1 MTRPARTRP
10 VRTRRPRVTA
20 LAQLLATAVE
30 TNPDGLAVVLADATQ
45 TLGALTYAEL
55 DERSNRIARLLIGRG
70 IGAGDLVAIGIPRSI
85 ESVLAVWAVT
95 KTGAGFVPVD
105 PNYPP
110 DRVAHMVTDSGAVF
124 GLTVAAV
131 ADGLPAQVEWLALD
145 AGPTGEAVATA
156 RTLTG
161 GGVSGQENLS
171 AARLDA
177 AADAGSHLAG
187 AWHSSDDQARGL
199 PADDRGA
206 WRDGSDEARGLPDDR
221 GAWRDGSDEARG
233 LPADDRG
240 AWRDGSDQARGL
252 PAAAALPDCGD
263 RAGAVFDDLSGE
275 AITSADRVR
284 PVRAEDLAYL
294 IYTSGSTGLPKGVA
308 VTQAGLAGF
317 SEEQRRHYGVESASR
332 TLHFASPS
340 FDASLLE
347 LLLAIGAGA
356 TMVIVD
362 PSVYGGDDLAA
373 LLRRERVSHAF
384 ITPAALASIDPDG
397 LDDFRTVAVGGE
409 AVPPN
414 LLRRWAIS
422 LADGTLRQFHN
433 AYGPTETTIVTNIS
447 VPLKPGDPMTIGGPI
462 NGVAEYVLDDRLGPV
477 PPGVTGELYITGA
490 QLTRGYHARPGL
502 TASRYVANPFDPAG
516 SRLYRT
522 GDLVRWTAD
531 GALDYVGRNDFQV
544 KIRGFRIELGEIDAV
559 LSAHESLDFAATVGH
574 DLDSGATILVS
585 YLHAAPGATVD
596 TAALTA
602 FAERSLPAHMVPTV
616 LMELDTIPLTPVG
629 KLDRRAL
636 PAPILEHAEFRAPTT
651 PVEQIVAGTFAQVL
665 DLGDTQP
672 GLDDDF
678 FALGGNSL
686 MATQVA
692 ARLGAALDAD
702 FPVRL
707 LFEVS
712 TVETLARRLAES
724 AGAGT
729 RPALVAGERPARI
742 PLSLAQQR
750 MWFLN
755 QFDPGSV
762 AYNIPMAVRLHGAI
776 DREALRAA
784 VADLVAR
791 HETLRT
797 IYPETDDGPIQQILT
812 EATSQ
817 LEVRTIAPEQLTAA
831 MHEFGSSGFDVRSQV
846 PLRVALFELDADV
859 SVLAVVVHHI
869 AGDGSS
875 LAPLTRDLML
885 AYAARSAGNAP
896 DWAPLAVQYADYALW
911 QRALLGSED
920 DPQSLAS
927 AQLAY
932 WRTALAGLP
941 DQLDLPADRP
951 RPAVQSF
958 AGGRVPIEVDAETH
972 RALLA
977 LARRSGATLF
987 MVVHT
992 ALAVTL
998 ARLAC
1003 TDDLAVGT
1011 PVAGRGEAALDD
1023 LIGMFV
1029 NTLVFRT
1036 TLTPGE
1042 SFTELLARQRDT
1054 DLQVFAN
1061 ADLPFERLVEAIN
1074 PARSTARHPLFQVG
1088 LSFQNLSRTGLELGE
1103 TAVEGVDVD
1112 LAVSQFDLHAI
1123 VADAYDSEGVAQ
1135 GINGVFT
1142 YATDL
1147 FDESTARTYA
1157 DRFARVLTAIAAA
1170 PQRPVDEI
1178 ELLADAERERI
1189 LHGWNDTDHAL
1200 PKTTL
1205 AALFA
1210 DTVAA
1215 DPDGIALVDAD
1226 GAQLTYRDFA
1236 ARVNQLARHLISQGV
1251 GVEDRVALVMR
1262 RSADLVIAMYAV
1274 TQAGA
1279 AYVPVDPDQPA
1290 DRVAHILE
1298 TAAPACVMTTVH
1310 EGAALMHADVA
1321 VAVIAIDT
1329 VDLSAIST
1337 APIEASE
1344 RVGVL
1349 RPDNTAY
1356 IIFTSGSTGKPKG
1369 VAVSHSA
1376 IVNQLLWK
1384 TAAFELGRDDSVLL
1398 KTAATFDLSVWEFWS
1413 AAVCGGRLV
1422 IAAPDG
1428 HRDPA
1433 YLLRV
1438 LAEQSVTTLHAVP
1451 SMLDALLVESGGAL
1465 PNSLRRV
1472 LAIGEALPAAT
1483 AQCFLATNQAALH
1496 NLYGPT
1502 EAAVSITD
1510 HRATSAD
1517 TTTVPIGRPEWNSRV
1532 YVLDARL
1539 RPVPVGVAGE
1549 LYLAGAQLARG
1560 YFARP
1565 DLTADRFVA
1574 DPFAGSAGADAS
1586 LSDPLVGFGG
1596 AGVSLSDPL
1605 GGFVEADRSR
1615 VTSTVDGRALGG
1627 ARMYRTGDLVA
1638 WTADGEL
1645 EYRGRT
1651 DFQVKIRGFRI
1662 ELGEIESAL
1671 LAASQIAKAAVIAT
1685 SDPQLGDRLIAY
1697 VVPAPGRTL
1706 TPADA
1711 KAAVAQVLPSYMVP
1725 ASFVVLDRL
1734 PLNANGK
1741 LDRPALPEP
1750 VLEPRRYRAPETDH
1764 EIAVATVFTEVLGTQ
1779 NPGLDDDFFALGGN
1793 SLLATRV
1800 VHHLR
1805 EHTGVELT
1813 VAAFFADPTVAGL
1826 ATRISDGP
1834 ATAAD
1839 LAAALA
1845 VVLPIAR
1852 RGTRAPLI
1860 CVHPVSG
1867 LAWAYAS
1874 LVPYLPD
1881 EQPVVGIQSP
1891 ALSDPDFR
1899 PTSADELVDR
1909 YVAEIR
1915 GVQPHGPY
1923 QLLGWSLGGVIAQ
1936 AVATRLQAEGETVAS
1951 LTMLDSL
1958 PGAALADFETELR
1971 HVLTELGIPEDH
1983 LPDRLAEL
1991 GDDALES
1998 LHAALAADTPIS
2010 RAQFV
2015 GMYRGALHSVAVLT
2029 ELEPARFDGDLTYFT
2044 ALRTPQ
2050 KLGDGAS
2057 RWRPFVSGIIAD
2069 HPVDATHQ
2077 ELLSAVAVA
2086 TSGPVIAQV
2095 VAGAGGSAD
2104 TSP

>member
-30 TNPDGLAVVLADATQ
+30 TNPDGLAVVLADATR
-45 TLGALTYAEL
+45 TIGSLTYAEL
-55 DERSNRIARLLIGRG
+55 DERSNRIARLLIDRG
-70 IGAGDLVAIGIPRSI
+70 IGAGDLVAIGIPRSV

-131 ADGLPAQVEWLALD
+131 ADRLPTEVRWLPLD
-145 AGPTGEAVATA
+145 GHQPGGPV
-156 RTLTG
+156 G
-161 GGVSGQENLS
+161 GDEPFFDNISG
-171 AARLDA
+171 AAIT
-177 AADAGSHLAG
+177 AADRL
-187 AWHSSDDQARGL
+187 
-199 PADDRGA
+199 
-206 WRDGSDEARGLPDDR
+206 
-221 GAWRDGSDEARG
+221 
-233 LPADDRG
+233 
-240 AWRDGSDQARGL
+240 
-252 PAAAALPDCGD
+252 
-263 RAGAVFDDLSGE
+263 
-275 AITSADRVR
+275 R

-317 SEEQRRHYGVESASR
+317 SAEQRRHYGVESGSR

-373 LLRRERVSHAF
+373 LLRRERVSHVF

-397 LDDFRTVAVGGE
+397 LDDFRVVAVGGE
-409 AVPPN
+409 SVPPD
-414 LLRRWAIS
+414 LLRRWAIP
-422 LADGTLRQFHN
+422 LADGTLREFHN
-433 AYGPTETTIVTNIS
+433 VYGPTETTIVTNIS
-447 VPLKPGDPMTIGGPI
+447 VPLKPGDPMTIGGPL

-502 TASRYVANPFDPAG
+502 TSSRYVANPFDPAG

-559 LSAHESLDFAATVGH
+559 LSAHESLDFAATIGH
-574 DLDSGATILVS
+574 ELDSGATILVS
-585 YLHAAPGATVD
+585 YVHAAPGAAVD

-629 KLDRRAL
+629 KLDRKAL

-665 DLGDTQP
+665 DLGDTQL

-692 ARLGAALDAD
+692 ARLGAALDTD

-707 LFEVS
+707 LFEAS

-724 AGAGT
+724 AGGGA
-729 RPALVAGERPARI
+729 RPALAAGERPARI

-755 QFDPGSV
+755 QFDPSSV

-776 DREALRAA
+776 EVEALRAA

-797 IYPETDDGPIQQILT
+797 IYPETDDGPIQQILAET
-812 EATSQ
+812 EATPR
-817 LEVRTIAPEQLTAA
+817 LEVRSIAPDQLTAA
-831 MHEFGSSGFDVRSQV
+831 MHEFGSSGFDVRAQV
-846 PLRVALFELDADV
+846 PLRVALFELDADA

-896 DWAPLAVQYADYALW
+896 EWAPLTVQYADYALW
-911 QRALLGSED
+911 QRDLLGSED
-920 DPQSLAS
+920 DPRSLAS

-932 WRTALAGLP
+932 WRAALAGLP

-951 RPAVQSF
+951 RPAVQTF

-977 LARRSGATLF
+977 LARKQGATLF

-998 ARLAC
+998 ARLAG

-1036 TLTPGE
+1036 TLTRGE
-1042 SFTELLARQRDT
+1042 SFTELLARQRDS

-1123 VADAYDSEGVAQ
+1123 VADAYDSDGVAQ
-1135 GINGVFT
+1135 GISGVFT

-1147 FDESTARTYA
+1147 FDASTAQTYA
-1157 DRFARVLTAIAAA
+1157 DRFARVLAAIAAA
-1170 PQRPVDEI
+1170 PERPVDEL
-1178 ELLADAERERI
+1178 ELLSEVERERI
-1189 LHGWNDTDHAL
+1189 LHDWNATDHPCPSA
-1200 PKTTL
+1200 TL
-1205 AALFA
+1205 ASLFA
-1210 DTVAA
+1210 ETAAA
-1215 DPDGIALVDAD
+1215 DPDGVALVDAD
-1226 GAQLTYRDFA
+1226 GAQLTYREFA
-1236 ARVNQLARHLISQGV
+1236 ARVNQLARHLITRGV
-1251 GVEDRVALVMR
+1251 GVEDRVALAIR
-1262 RSADLVIAMYAV
+1262 RSTDLVVAMYAV
-1274 TQAGA
+1274 TQTGA

-1290 DRVAHILE
+1290 DRVAHVLE
-1298 TAAPACVMTTVH
+1298 TAAPACVLTTTRD
-1310 EGAALMHADVA
+1310 GFAAVSAP
-1321 VAVIAIDT
+1321 VIAIDT
-1329 VDLSAIST
+1329 VDTSAVST
-1337 APIEASE
+1337 APIPASE
-1344 RVGVL
+1344 RIGVL
-1349 RPDNTAY
+1349 RPENTAY
-1356 IIFTSGSTGKPKG
+1356 LIFTSGSTGKPKG
-1369 VAVSHSA
+1369 VAVSHGA
-1376 IVNQLLWK
+1376 VVNQLLWK
-1384 TAAFELGRDDSVLL
+1384 TAAFGLGRDDSVLL

-1422 IAAPDG
+1422 ITAAEG

-1438 LAEQSVTTLHAVP
+1438 LATHSVTTLHVVP
-1451 SMLDALLVESGGAL
+1451 SMLDALLTESAGDL
-1465 PNSLRRV
+1465 PRSLRRV

-1483 AQCFLATNQAALH
+1483 AQRFLATTSAALH

-1510 HRATSAD
+1510 HRVTTAD
-1517 TTTVPIGRPEWNSRV
+1517 RATVPIGRPVWNSGV

-1560 YFARP
+1560 YHARP

-1574 DPFAGSAGADAS
+1574 DPFAG
-1586 LSDPLVGFGG
+1586 P
-1596 AGVSLSDPL
+1596 
-1605 GGFVEADRSR
+1605 
-1615 VTSTVDGRALGG
+1615 GG

-1645 EYRGRT
+1645 DYRGRT

-1662 ELGEIESAL
+1662 ELGEIEAAL
-1671 LAASQIAKAAVIAT
+1671 LVAPRIANAAVVAST
-1685 SDPQLGDRLIAY
+1685 DPRLGDRLVAY
-1697 VVPAPGRTL
+1697 VVPASGTSL
-1706 TPADA
+1706 TATEA

-1725 ASFVVLDRL
+1725 AAFVVLDHL

-1741 LDRPALPEP
+1741 LDRAALPAP

-1764 EIAVATVFTEVLGTQ
+1764 EIAVAAVFTEVLGART
-1779 NPGLDDDFFALGGN
+1779 PGLDDDFFALGGN

-1826 ATRISDGP
+1826 AARISDGP
-1834 ATAAD
+1834 ADAAD
-1839 LAAALA
+1839 LEAALS

-1852 RGTRAPLI
+1852 RGTRPPLI

-1881 EQPVVGIQSP
+1881 DQPVVGIQSP
-1891 ALSDPDFR
+1891 ALSDPQFR
-1899 PTSADELVDR
+1899 PTSAEELVDR
-1909 YVAEIR
+1909 YLAEIR

-1923 QLLGWSLGGVIAQ
+1923 QLLGWSLGGVLAQ

-1958 PGAALADFETELR
+1958 PGAALADFDTELR
-1971 HVLTELGIPEDH
+1971 HGLVELGIPEH
-1983 LPDRLAEL
+1983 QLPDRLTEL
-1991 GDDALES
+1991 GEE
-1998 LHAALAADTPIS
+1998 ALAALHDALAGDAPIS

-2015 GMYRGALHSVAVLT
+2015 GMYRGALRSVALLT
-2029 ELEPARFDGDLTYFT
+2029 ELEHTEFEGDLTYFT
-2044 ALRTPQ
+2044 AVQTPQ

-2057 RWRPFVSGIIAD
+2057 RWRPYVSGIIAD
-2069 HPVDATHQ
+2069 HPVQATHQ
-2077 ELLSAVAVA
+2077 QMLSTVAVA
-2086 TSGPVIAQV
+2086 TFAPAIAQV
-2095 VAGAGGSAD
+2095 VVGGRGSVD
-2104 TSP
+2104 TCP

>member
-30 TNPDGLAVVLADATQ
+30 TNPDGLAVVLADATR

-55 DERSNRIARLLIGRG
+55 DERSNRIARFLIGRG
-70 IGAGDLVAIGIPRSI
+70 IGAGDLVAVGIPRSI

-110 DRVAHMVTDSGAVF
+110 DRVVHMVTDSGAVF

-145 AGPTGEAVATA
+145 AE
-156 RTLTG
+156 RTDG
-161 GGVSGQENLS
+161 
-171 AARLDA
+171 A
-177 AADAGSHLAG
+177 AAPTEPLTDTRGNGARPDGGHLPSG
-187 AWHSSDDQARGL
+187 GL
-199 PADDRGA
+199 
-206 WRDGSDEARGLPDDR
+206 DGGQL
-221 GAWRDGSDEARG
+221 
-233 LPADDRG
+233 
-240 AWRDGSDQARGL
+240 
-252 PAAAALPDCGD
+252 
-263 RAGAVFDDLSGE
+263 FDDLSGA

-317 SEEQRRHYGVESASR
+317 SEEQRRHYGVEAASR

-397 LDDFRTVAVGGE
+397 LDDFRVVAVGGE
-409 AVPPN
+409 AVPPD
-414 LLRRWAIS
+414 LLRRWAIP
-422 LADGTLRQFHN
+422 LADGTLREFHN

-559 LSAHESLDFAATVGH
+559 LSAHDSIDFAVTIGH
-574 DLDSGATILVS
+574 ELDSGATILVS
-585 YLHAAPGATVD
+585 YVHAAPGATVD
-596 TAALTA
+596 TAALTT

-636 PAPILEHAEFRAPTT
+636 PSPILEHAEFRSPAT

-665 DLGDTQP
+665 DLGDTQL

-712 TVETLARRLAES
+712 TVETLARRLAEA

-797 IYPETDDGPIQQILT
+797 IYPETDEGPIQQILT
-812 EATSQ
+812 EATTQ
-817 LEVRTIAPEQLTAA
+817 LEVRAIAPGQLTAA

-846 PLRVALFELDADV
+846 PLRVALFELGADE

-896 DWAPLAVQYADYALW
+896 EWAPLAVQYADYALW

-920 DPQSLAS
+920 DPRSLAS
-927 AQLAY
+927 AQLGY
-932 WRTALAGLP
+932 WRAALAGLP

-972 RALLA
+972 RALMA
-977 LARRSGATLF
+977 LARKHGATLF

-998 ARLAC
+998 ARLAG
-1003 TDDLAVGT
+1003 TGDLAVGT

-1036 TLTPGE
+1036 TFEPGE

-1123 VADAYDSEGVAQ
+1123 VADAYDSAGAAQ
-1135 GINGVFT
+1135 GISGVFT

-1147 FDESTARTYA
+1147 FDASTAQTYA
-1157 DRFARVLTAIAAA
+1157 DRFARVLTAIAAS
-1170 PQRPVDEI
+1170 PHRPVDEI
-1178 ELLADAERERI
+1178 ELLSDAERARI
-1189 LHGWNDTDHAL
+1189 LHDWNATGHAC
-1200 PKTTL
+1200 PTATL

-1210 DTVAA
+1210 DTAA
-1215 DPDGIALVDAD
+1215 AHPVGIALVDAD
-1226 GAQLTYRDFA
+1226 GAQVTYRDFA
-1236 ARVNQLARHLISQGV
+1236 ARVNRLARHLITRDV
-1251 GVEDRVALVMR
+1251 GVEDRVALAMR
-1262 RSADLVIAMYAV
+1262 RGVDLVIAMYAV

-1279 AYVPVDPDQPA
+1279 AYVPVDPDQPT
-1290 DRVAHILE
+1290 DRVAHIVE
-1298 TAAPACVMTTVH
+1298 TAAPACILTTAREGVFLART
-1310 EGAALMHADVA
+1310 EAAGAATAAPDAMAHSADGSVAASAVEPTGSDLSPA
-1321 VAVIAIDT
+1321 VAIGGVTAPVIVIDE

-1337 APIEASE
+1337 APITASE
-1344 RVGVL
+1344 RIGVL
-1349 RPDNTAY
+1349 RPESTAY
-1356 IIFTSGSTGKPKG
+1356 LIFTSGSTGKPKG
-1369 VAVSHSA
+1369 VAVSHGA

-1384 TAAFELGRDDSVLL
+1384 TATFGLGRDDSVLL

-1438 LAEQSVTTLHAVP
+1438 LAEQAVTTLHVVP
-1451 SMLDALLVESGGAL
+1451 SMLDALLIESDGAL

-1483 AQCFLATNQAALH
+1483 AQRFLAANSAALH

-1510 HRATSAD
+1510 HRV
-1517 TTTVPIGRPEWNSRV
+1517 TTDDVVTVPIGRPEWNSRV

-1539 RPVPVGVAGE
+1539 RPVPAGVAGE

-1560 YFARP
+1560 YYSRP

-1574 DPFAGSAGADAS
+1574 DPFAG
-1586 LSDPLVGFGG
+1586 
-1596 AGVSLSDPL
+1596 
-1605 GGFVEADRSR
+1605 
-1615 VTSTVDGRALGG
+1615 G

-1638 WTADGEL
+1638 WTTDGEL

-1662 ELGEIESAL
+1662 ELGEIEAAL
-1671 LAASQIAKAAVIAT
+1671 LAAPQIAQAAVIAA
-1685 SDPQLGDRLIAY
+1685 SDPQLGDRLVAY
-1697 VVPAPGRTL
+1697 VVPVPGATL
-1706 TPADA
+1706 TAVVA

-1725 ASFVVLDRL
+1725 AAFVVLDHL

-1741 LDRPALPEP
+1741 LDRPALPAP

-1764 EIAVATVFTEVLGTQ
+1764 ERAVAAVFTEVLGTQ

-1813 VAAFFADPTVAGL
+1813 VAAFFADPTVTGL

-1839 LAAALA
+1839 LEAALA

-1881 EQPVVGIQSP
+1881 DQPVVGIQSP
-1891 ALSDPDFR
+1891 ALSDPGFR
-1899 PTSADELVDR
+1899 PNSAEELVDR
-1909 YVAEIR
+1909 YLAEIR

-1923 QLLGWSLGGVIAQ
+1923 QLLGWSLGGVLAQ

-1971 HVLTELGIPEDH
+1971 HVLTELGIPEH
-1983 LPDRLAEL
+1983 RLPDQLAEL

-1998 LHAALAADTPIS
+1998 LHAALAGDTPIS

-2057 RWRPFVSGIIAD
+2057 RWRRFVSGIIAD
-2069 HPVDATHQ
+2069 HPVEATHQ

-2095 VAGAGGSAD
+2095 VAGAHGSAD

>member
-1 MTRPARTRP
+1 MTRAARTRP

-30 TNPDGLAVVLADATQ
+30 TNPDGLAVVLADATR
-45 TLGALTYAEL
+45 TLGSLTYAEL
-55 DERSNRIARLLIGRG
+55 DEWSNRIARYLIGRG
-70 IGAGDLVAIGIPRSI
+70 IGAGDLVAIGIPRSV
-85 ESVLAVWAVT
+85 ESVLAVWAVA

-131 ADGLPAQVEWLALD
+131 ADGLPAQVEWLELD
-145 AGPTGEAVATA
+145 AVPTEP
-156 RTLTG
+156 
-161 GGVSGQENLS
+161 
-171 AARLDA
+171 D
-177 AADAGSHLAG
+177 HL
-187 AWHSSDDQARGL
+187 
-199 PADDRGA
+199 
-206 WRDGSDEARGLPDDR
+206 
-221 GAWRDGSDEARG
+221 
-233 LPADDRG
+233 
-240 AWRDGSDQARGL
+240 
-252 PAAAALPDCGD
+252 
-263 RAGAVFDDLSGE
+263 FDDLSGA
-275 AITSADRVR
+275 AITAGDRVR
-284 PVRAEDLAYL
+284 PVLAEDLAYL

-308 VTQAGLAGF
+308 VTHAGLAGF
-317 SEEQRRHYGVESASR
+317 SAEQRRHYGVKSTSR

-362 PSVYGGDDLAA
+362 PSVYGGDDLAG

-384 ITPAALASIDPDG
+384 ITPAALASIDPVG
-397 LDDFRTVAVGGE
+397 LDDLRVVAVGGE
-409 AVPPN
+409 AVSPD
-414 LLRRWAIS
+414 LLRRWAIA

-433 AYGPTETTIVTNIS
+433 VYGPTETTIVTNIS
-447 VPLKPGDPMTIGGPI
+447 VPLKPGDRMTIGAPI
-462 NGVAEYVLDDRLGPV
+462 SGVAEYVLDDRLGPV

-490 QLTRGYHARPGL
+490 QLTRGYHARPDL
-502 TASRYVANPFDPAG
+502 TAARYVANPFDPAG

-522 GDLVRWTAD
+522 GDLVRWTTD
-531 GALDYVGRNDFQV
+531 GALDYLGRNDFQV

-559 LSAHESLDFAATVGH
+559 LSAHESLDFAATIGH
-574 DLDSGATILVS
+574 ELDSGAIILVS
-585 YLHAAPGATVD
+585 YVHAAPGARVD

-602 FAERSLPAHMVPTV
+602 SAERSLPAHMVPTL
-616 LMELDTIPLTPVG
+616 LMELDAIPLTPVG
-629 KLDRRAL
+629 KLDRAAL
-636 PAPILEHAEFRAPTT
+636 PTPILEHAEFRAPATA
-651 PVEQIVAGTFAQVL
+651 VEQIVAGTFAEVL
-665 DLGDTQP
+665 GLGDAQL

-692 ARLGAALDAD
+692 ARLGAALDTEFA
-702 FPVRL
+702 VRL
-707 LFEVS
+707 LFEAS
-712 TVETLARRLAES
+712 TVESLARRLAES
-724 AGAGT
+724 AGVGA
-729 RPALVAGERPARI
+729 RPALTAGERPARI
-742 PLSLAQQR
+742 PLSLAQRR

-755 QFDPGSV
+755 QFDPESV
-762 AYNIPMAVRLHGAI
+762 AYNIPMAVRLRGAI
-776 DREALRAA
+776 DVEALRAA

-797 IYPETDDGPIQQILT
+797 IYPETDDGPIQRILAET
-812 EATSQ
+812 EATPR
-817 LEVRTIAPEQLTAA
+817 LEVRAIAPDQLTAA
-831 MHEFGSSGFDVRSQV
+831 MREFGSSGFDVRAQV
-846 PLRVALFELDADV
+846 PLRVALFELDAAVPVDEADTADE

-885 AYAARSAGNAP
+885 AYAARSAGGP
-896 DWAPLAVQYADYALW
+896 PEWAPLAVQYADYALW
-911 QRALLGSED
+911 QRDLLGSEA
-920 DPQSLAS
+920 DPDSLAS

-932 WRTALAGLP
+932 WRAALAGLP
-941 DQLDLPADRP
+941 DQLDLPTDRP

-958 AGGRVPIEVDAETH
+958 AGGRVPIEIDAETH

-977 LARRSGATLF
+977 LARNQGATLF

-998 ARLAC
+998 ARLAG

-1011 PVAGRGEAALDD
+1011 PIAGRGEAALDD

-1123 VADAYDSEGVAQ
+1123 VADAYDSDGVAQ
-1135 GINGVFT
+1135 GISGVFT

-1147 FDESTARTYA
+1147 FDRSTARTYA
-1157 DRFARVLTAIAAA
+1157 DRFARVLTAIATA
-1170 PQRPVDEI
+1170 PDRPVDEL
-1178 ELLADAERERI
+1178 ELLSDGERARI
-1189 LHGWNDTDHAL
+1189 LHDWNATDHPRRSA
-1200 PKTTL
+1200 TL
-1205 AALFA
+1205 ASLF
-1210 DTVAA
+1210 DDAA
-1215 DPDGIALVDAD
+1215 SAHPIGVALVDAD
-1226 GAQLTYRDFA
+1226 GAELTYRDFA
-1236 ARVNQLARHLISQGV
+1236 FRVNQLARYLITQGV
-1251 GVEDRVALVMR
+1251 GVEDRVALAIR
-1262 RSADLVIAMYAV
+1262 RSVDLVVAMYAV
-1274 TQAGA
+1274 TQTGA
-1279 AYVPVDPDQPA
+1279 AYVPLDPDQPA
-1290 DRVAHILE
+1290 DRLAHILE
-1298 TAAPACVMTTVH
+1298 TASPVCVLTTTHAGFAPGAMT
-1310 EGAALMHADVA
+1310 
-1321 VAVIAIDT
+1321 VIAIDSL
-1329 VDLSAIST
+1329 DLSAVSP
-1337 APIEASE
+1337 ARLEPRE
-1344 RVGVL
+1344 RVGTL
-1349 RPDNTAY
+1349 RPANTAY
-1356 IIFTSGSTGKPKG
+1356 LIFTSGSTGKPKG
-1369 VAVSHSA
+1369 VAVSHGA

-1384 TAAFELGRDDSVLL
+1384 KAAFGLGPDDSVLL
-1398 KTAATFDLSVWEFWS
+1398 KTAATFDLSVWEFFS
-1413 AAVCGGRLV
+1413 AAMCGGRLV
-1422 IAAPDG
+1422 ITTPDG

-1433 YLLRV
+1433 SLLRV
-1438 LAEQSVTTLHAVP
+1438 LAAQSVTTLHVVP
-1451 SMLDALLVESGGAL
+1451 SMLDALLTESAGVL
-1465 PNSLRRV
+1465 PRSLRRV

-1483 AQCFLATNQAALH
+1483 AQRFLATNSAALH

-1502 EAAVSITD
+1502 EAAVAITD
-1510 HRATSAD
+1510 HRVGTAD
-1517 TTTVPIGRPEWNSRV
+1517 RTTVAIGRPVHNSRV

-1560 YFARP
+1560 YHARP

-1574 DPFAGSAGADAS
+1574 DPFGTSADAGSGTTRGGADPATT
-1586 LSDPLVGFGG
+1586 G
-1596 AGVSLSDPL
+1596 
-1605 GGFVEADRSR
+1605 
-1615 VTSTVDGRALGG
+1615 GRAPGG

-1662 ELGEIESAL
+1662 ELGEIEAAL
-1671 LAASQIAKAAVIAT
+1671 LAAPRIAKAAVIAAT
-1685 SDPQLGDRLIAY
+1685 DSRLGDRLVAY
-1697 VVPAPGRTL
+1697 VVPAPGATL
-1706 TPADA
+1706 TAGQV
-1711 KAAVAQVLPSYMVP
+1711 KAEVAQVLPSYMVP
-1725 ASFVVLDRL
+1725 SAFVVLDRL

-1741 LDRPALPEP
+1741 LDRAALPEP
-1750 VLEPRRYRAPETDH
+1750 VLEPRRYRAPATEH
-1764 EIAVATVFTEVLGTQ
+1764 EIAVAAAFTEVLGAHE
-1779 NPGLDDDFFALGGN
+1779 PGLDDDFFALGGN

-1800 VHHLR
+1800 VHQLR
-1805 EHTGVELT
+1805 EHTGAELT

-1826 ATRISDGP
+1826 AAVISEGP
-1834 ATAAD
+1834 AAAE

-1852 RGTRAPLI
+1852 RGTRPPLI

-1874 LVPYLPD
+1874 LVPHLPD
-1881 EQPVVGIQSP
+1881 DQPVVGIQSP
-1891 ALSDPDFR
+1891 ALSDPGFR
-1899 PTSADELVDR
+1899 PASAAELVDR

-1923 QLLGWSLGGVIAQ
+1923 QLLGWSLGGVLAQ

-1958 PGAALADFETELR
+1958 PGAALADFDTELR
-1971 HVLTELGIPEDH
+1971 HVLTELGIPEQR
-1983 LPDRLAEL
+1983 LPDRLIEL
-1991 GDDALES
+1991 GDEALES
-1998 LHAALAADTPIS
+1998 LHTTLAGDTPIS

-2015 GMYRGALHSVAVLT
+2015 GMYRGALHSVTLLT
-2029 ELEPARFDGDLTYFT
+2029 ELEHGRYEGDLTYFT
-2044 ALRTPQ
+2044 ALRTPE

-2069 HPVDATHQ
+2069 HPVEAAHQ
-2077 ELLSAVAVA
+2077 EMLSTVAVA
-2086 TSGPVIAQV
+2086 TFGPAIAQV
-2095 VAGAGGSAD
+2095 VAGITGSAG
-2104 TSP
+2104 TRP

>member
-30 TNPDGLAVVLADATQ
+30 TNPDGLAVVLADATS
-45 TLGALTYAEL
+45 TIDSLTYAEL
-55 DERSNRIARLLIGRG
+55 DERSNRIARFLIGRG
-70 IGAGDLVAIGIPRSI
+70 IGAGDLVAIGIPRSV
-85 ESVLAVWAVT
+85 ESVLAIWAVT

-131 ADGLPAQVEWLALD
+131 AAGLPAQVAWLQLD
-145 AGPTGEAVATA
+145 AAPTGEAVAST
-156 RTLTG
+156 RTLTSGDMRADDNRWAARPDADAASRRDGGHHAGSRVGGLLG
-161 GGVSGQENLS
+161 GGDG
-171 AARLDA
+171 
-177 AADAGSHLAG
+177 AG
-187 AWHSSDDQARGL
+187 ARPVAGDHVGF
-199 PADDRGA
+199 ADGVGGA
-206 WRDGSDEARGLPDDR
+206 GPSL
-221 GAWRDGSDEARG
+221 
-233 LPADDRG
+233 
-240 AWRDGSDQARGL
+240 
-252 PAAAALPDCGD
+252 
-263 RAGAVFDDLSGE
+263 RAGVEPGQLFDDLSGE
-275 AITSADRVR
+275 AITAPDRLR

-317 SEEQRRHYGVESASR
+317 SAEQRRHFGVESTSR

-340 FDASLLE
+340 FDASVLE
-347 LLLAIGAGA
+347 LLLAFGAGA

-384 ITPAALASIDPDG
+384 ITPAALASINPDG
-397 LDDFRTVAVGGE
+397 LDDLRVVSVGGE
-409 AVPPN
+409 AATPDLP
-414 LLRRWAIS
+414 RRWAIP
-422 LADGTLRQFHN
+422 LADGTLRGFLN
-433 AYGPTETTIVTNIS
+433 VYGPTETTIATNIS
-447 VPLKPGDPMTIGGPI
+447 APLKPGDPVTIGGPI

-490 QLTRGYHARPGL
+490 QLSRGYHARPGL
-502 TASRYVANPFDPAG
+502 TSSRYVANPFDPAG

-522 GDLVRWTAD
+522 GDLVRWTPD
-531 GALDYVGRNDFQV
+531 GALDYLGRNDFQV

-559 LSAHESLDFAATVGH
+559 LSTHESLDFAVTVGH
-574 DLDSGATILVS
+574 ELDSGATILVA
-585 YLHAAPGATVD
+585 YVHAAPGAAVD

-629 KLDRRAL
+629 KLDRKAL
-636 PAPILEHAEFRAPTT
+636 PAPILEVAEFRAPATS
-651 PVEQIVAGTFAQVL
+651 VEQIVAGTFARVL
-665 DLGDTQP
+665 DLGDTQL

-692 ARLGAALDAD
+692 ARLGAALDTD

-707 LFEVS
+707 LFAAS

-724 AGAGT
+724 AGAGA
-729 RPALVAGERPARI
+729 RPALAARERPARI

-776 DREALRAA
+776 DVEALRAA

-797 IYPETDDGPIQQILT
+797 IYPETDDGPIQQILAET
-812 EATSQ
+812 EATPR
-817 LEVRTIAPEQLTAA
+817 LEVHTIAPDQLTAA
-831 MHEFGSSGFDVRSQV
+831 MHEFGSSGFDVRGQV
-846 PLRVALFELDADV
+846 PLRVALFELDADE

-875 LAPLTRDLML
+875 LTPLTRDLML
-885 AYAARSAGNAP
+885 AYAARSAGSAP
-896 DWAPLAVQYADYALW
+896 EWAPLTVQYADYALW

-932 WRTALAGLP
+932 WRAALAGLP

-958 AGGRVPIEVDAETH
+958 AGGRVPIEIDAETH
-972 RALLA
+972 RALLV
-977 LARRSGATLF
+977 LARKQGATLF

-998 ARLAC
+998 ARLAG

-1011 PVAGRGEAALDD
+1011 PIAGRGEAALDD

-1036 TLTPGE
+1036 TLASGE

-1123 VADAYDSEGVAQ
+1123 VADAYDSAGVAQ
-1135 GINGVFT
+1135 GISGVFT

-1147 FDESTARTYA
+1147 FDASTAQTYA
-1157 DRFARVLTAIAAA
+1157 DRFARVLIAIAAA
-1170 PQRPVDEI
+1170 PERPVDELD
-1178 ELLADAERERI
+1178 LLSDAERERI
-1189 LHGWNDTDHAL
+1189 LHDWNATDYPCPSA
-1200 PKTTL
+1200 TL
-1205 AALFA
+1205 ASLFA
-1210 DTVAA
+1210 DTAAA
-1215 DPDGIALVDAD
+1215 DPDGVALIDAE
-1226 GAQLTYRDFA
+1226 GAQLTYRDLS
-1236 ARVNQLARHLISQGV
+1236 ARVNQLARYLITQGV
-1251 GVEDRVALVMR
+1251 GVEDRVALAMR
-1262 RSADLVIAMYAV
+1262 RCTELVVAMYAV

-1290 DRVAHILE
+1290 DRIAHVLG
-1298 TAAPACVMTTVH
+1298 TAAPACVLTTVRDGFAH
-1310 EGAALMHADVA
+1310 TGVAEATGASVP
-1321 VAVIAIDT
+1321 VIVIDT
-1329 VDLSAIST
+1329 GSADRADLFSETVEIATTAAISERSAQYPTDAHPIDLSAVST
-1337 APIEASE
+1337 APVAASE
-1344 RVGVL
+1344 RIGVL
-1349 RPDNTAY
+1349 RPESTAY
-1356 IIFTSGSTGKPKG
+1356 IIFTSGSTGTPKG
-1369 VAVSHSA
+1369 VAVSHGA

-1384 TAAFELGRDDSVLL
+1384 TAAFGLGRDDSVLL

-1413 AAVCGGRLV
+1413 AAICGGRLV
-1422 IAAPDG
+1422 ITAPDG

-1438 LAEQSVTTLHAVP
+1438 LTAHAVTTLHVVP
-1451 SMLDALLVESGGAL
+1451 SMLDALLTESAGAL

-1472 LAIGEALPAAT
+1472 LAIGEALPAST
-1483 AQCFLATNQAALH
+1483 VQRFLAASSAALH

-1510 HRATSAD
+1510 HRVSTAD
-1517 TTTVPIGRPEWNSRV
+1517 RTTVPIGRPEWNSRV

-1574 DPFAGSAGADAS
+1574 DPFAGFGTSADEPMAKGRGPH
-1586 LSDPLVGFGG
+1586 DP
-1596 AGVSLSDPL
+1596 A
-1605 GGFVEADRSR
+1605 
-1615 VTSTVDGRALGG
+1615 TSTVERPELGG

-1645 EYRGRT
+1645 EYHGRT

-1662 ELGEIESAL
+1662 ELGEIEAAL
-1671 LAASQIAKAAVIAT
+1671 LAARQIAQAAVIAT
-1685 SDPQLGDRLIAY
+1685 TDPQLGDRLVAY
-1697 VVPAPGRTL
+1697 IVPAHDRAL

-1725 ASFVVLDRL
+1725 SAFVVLDHL

-1741 LDRPALPEP
+1741 LDRAALPEP
-1750 VLEPRRYRAPETDH
+1750 VLEPRRYRAPETAH
-1764 EIAVATVFTEVLGTQ
+1764 EIAVAAVFTEVLGAR

-1805 EHTGVELT
+1805 EHTGVELS

-1826 ATRISDGP
+1826 ATGIGDGP
-1834 ATAAD
+1834 ATATD
-1839 LAAALA
+1839 LEAALA

-1852 RGTRAPLI
+1852 RGTRPPLI

-1874 LVPYLPD
+1874 LVPYLPGD
-1881 EQPVVGIQSP
+1881 QPVVGIQSP
-1891 ALSDPDFR
+1891 ALSDPGFR
-1899 PTSADELVDR
+1899 PASAEELVDR
-1909 YVAEIR
+1909 YLAEIR

-1923 QLLGWSLGGVIAQ
+1923 QLLGWSLGGVLAQ

-1958 PGAALADFETELR
+1958 PGAALADFGTELR
-1971 HVLTELGIPEDH
+1971 HVLVELGIPEEQ
-1983 LPDRLAEL
+1983 LPERLTDL
-1991 GDDALES
+1991 GDAALES
-1998 LHAALAADTPIS
+1998 LHAALAGDTPIS
-2010 RAQFV
+2010 RTQFV
-2015 GMYRGALHSVAVLT
+2015 GMYRGALHSVALLT
-2029 ELEPARFDGDLTYFT
+2029 ELEHARFEGDVTYFT
-2044 ALRTPQ
+2044 AMRTPQ

-2057 RWRPFVSGIIAD
+2057 RWRPFVSGVIAD

-2077 ELLSAVAVA
+2077 QLLATVAVA
-2086 TSGPVIAQV
+2086 ASGPVIAQV
-2095 VAGAGGSAD
+2095 VAGASGSGD
-2104 TSP
+2104 TRP

>member
-30 TNPDGLAVVLADATQ
+30 ISPDGLAVVLADATR
-45 TLGALTYAEL
+45 TLGARTYAEL

-85 ESVLAVWAVT
+85 ESVLAVWAIT

-131 ADGLPAQVEWLALD
+131 ADGLPAEVRWLELD
-145 AGPTGEAVATA
+145 AESTG
-156 RTLTG
+156 
-161 GGVSGQENLS
+161 
-171 AARLDA
+171 RL
-177 AADAGSHLAG
+177 
-187 AWHSSDDQARGL
+187 
-199 PADDRGA
+199 
-206 WRDGSDEARGLPDDR
+206 
-221 GAWRDGSDEARG
+221 
-233 LPADDRG
+233 
-240 AWRDGSDQARGL
+240 
-252 PAAAALPDCGD
+252 
-263 RAGAVFDDLSGE
+263 FDDLSGE
-275 AITSADRVR
+275 AITAADRLR

-317 SEEQRRHYGVESASR
+317 CAEQSRHYSVESNSR

-340 FDASLLE
+340 FDASMLE

-384 ITPAALASIDPDG
+384 ITPAVLASVDPDG
-397 LDDFRTVAVGGE
+397 LDDLRVVAAGGE
-409 AVPPN
+409 AVPPD
-414 LLRRWAIS
+414 LLRRWAVP
-422 LADGTLRQFHN
+422 LADGTLRAFLN
-433 AYGPTETTIVTNIS
+433 VYGPTETTIVTNIS

-462 NGVAEYVLDDRLGPV
+462 TGVAEYVLDDRLGPV

-522 GDLVRWTAD
+522 GDLVRWTPD
-531 GALDYVGRNDFQV
+531 SALDYVGRNDFQV

-559 LSAHESLDFAATVGH
+559 LAAHESLDFAATIGH
-574 DLDSGATILVS
+574 ELDSGATILVS
-585 YLHAAPGATVD
+585 YVHAVPGATVD

-636 PAPILEHAEFRAPTT
+636 PTPVLEHAEFRSPAT
-651 PVEQIVAGTFAQVL
+651 PVEQIVAGTFVQVL
-665 DLGDTQP
+665 GLGDMQI
-672 GLDDDF
+672 GRDDDF

-707 LFEVS
+707 LFEAS
-712 TVETLARRLAES
+712 TVEALARHLTES
-724 AGAGT
+724 AGAGA

-797 IYPETDDGPIQQILT
+797 IYPETDDGPIQRILAGSA
-812 EATSQ
+812 ATPQ
-817 LEVRTIAPEQLTAA
+817 LEVRSIAPDQLTAA
-831 MHEFGSSGFDVRSQV
+831 VREFGSSGFDVRGQV
-846 PLRVALFELDADV
+846 PLRVALFELGADE

-885 AYAARSAGNAP
+885 AYAARSAGDAP

-920 DPQSLAS
+920 DPGSLAA

-932 WRTALAGLP
+932 WRDALAGLP

-951 RPAVQSF
+951 RPAMQSF
-958 AGGRVPIEVDAETH
+958 AGGRVPIEVDAATH

-977 LARRSGATLF
+977 VARDSGATLF

-998 ARLAC
+998 ARLAG

-1011 PVAGRGEAALDD
+1011 PIAGRGDAALDD

-1036 TLTPGE
+1036 TLEPGE
-1042 SFTELLARQRDT
+1042 SFTELLARQRDI

-1088 LSFQNLSRTGLELGE
+1088 LSFQNLSRTGLELGD

-1123 VADAYDSEGVAQ
+1123 VADAYDSDGVAQ
-1135 GINGVFT
+1135 GISGVFT

-1147 FDESTARTYA
+1147 FDASTARTYA
-1157 DRFARVLTAIAAA
+1157 DRFARVLTAIATA
-1170 PQRPVDEI
+1170 PQRPVDDI
-1178 ELLADAERERI
+1178 ELLFDAERERI
-1189 LHGWNDTDHAL
+1189 LHGWNATDHPYPSA
-1200 PKTTL
+1200 TL
-1205 AALFA
+1205 ASLFA
-1210 DTVAA
+1210 DTAAA
-1215 DPDGIALVDAD
+1215 DPDGVALVDAD
-1226 GAQLTYRDFA
+1226 GTQLTYRDLA
-1236 ARVNQLARHLISQGV
+1236 ARVNQLARHLIARGV
-1251 GVEDRVALVMR
+1251 RVEDRVALAVR
-1262 RSADLVIAMYAV
+1262 RSTDLVIAMYAV

-1290 DRVAHILE
+1290 DRIAYVLE
-1298 TAAPACVMTTVH
+1298 TAAPACVLTTARDGFARDGVI
-1310 EGAALMHADVA
+1310 EATGSASAS
-1321 VAVIAIDT
+1321 VIAIDT
-1329 VDLSAIST
+1329 IDLSAISS
-1337 APIEASE
+1337 APITAGE
-1344 RVGVL
+1344 RIGVL
-1349 RPDNTAY
+1349 RPENTAY
-1356 IIFTSGSTGKPKG
+1356 LIFTSGSTGKPKG
-1369 VAVSHSA
+1369 VAVSHGA
-1376 IVNQLLWK
+1376 IVNQLRWK
-1384 TAAFELGRDDSVLL
+1384 TAAFGLGRDDSVLL

-1422 IAAPDG
+1422 ITAPDG

-1438 LAEQSVTTLHAVP
+1438 LAEQSVTTLHIVP
-1451 SMLDALLVESGGAL
+1451 SMLDALLAESEGTL

-1483 AQCFLATNQAALH
+1483 AQRFLASNPAALH

-1510 HRATSAD
+1510 HRVTTTDSA
-1517 TTTVPIGRPEWNSRV
+1517 TVPIGRPAWNTRV

-1560 YFARP
+1560 YHARP
-1565 DLTADRFVA
+1565 DLTADRFIA
-1574 DPFAGSAGADAS
+1574 DPFA
-1586 LSDPLVGFGG
+1586 
-1596 AGVSLSDPL
+1596 
-1605 GGFVEADRSR
+1605 
-1615 VTSTVDGRALGG
+1615 GG

-1662 ELGEIESAL
+1662 ELGEIEAAL
-1671 LAASQIAKAAVIAT
+1671 LAAPRIANAAVVAT
-1685 SDPQLGDRLIAY
+1685 EDPRLGGRLAAY
-1697 VVPAPGRTL
+1697 VVPAPATTL

-1725 ASFVVLDRL
+1725 AAFVVLDRL

-1741 LDRPALPEP
+1741 LDRAALPAP
-1750 VLEPRRYRAPETDH
+1750 VLEPRRYRAPETAD
-1764 EIAVATVFTEVLGTQ
+1764 EIAVATVFTEVLGART
-1779 NPGLDDDFFALGGN
+1779 PGLDDDFFALGGN

-1826 ATRISDGP
+1826 ATRISEGP

-1839 LAAALA
+1839 MEAALS

-1881 EQPVVGIQSP
+1881 DQPVVGIQSP
-1891 ALSDPDFR
+1891 ALNDPDFR
-1899 PTSADELVDR
+1899 PTSAEELVDR
-1909 YVAEIR
+1909 YLAEIR

-1923 QLLGWSLGGVIAQ
+1923 QLLGWSLGGVLAQ

-1958 PGAALADFETELR
+1958 PGAALVDFEAELR
-1971 HVLTELGIPEDH
+1971 HVLTELGLTEHQLPE
-1983 LPDRLAEL
+1983 RLAEL
-1991 GDDALES
+1991 DDAALGS
-1998 LHAALAADTPIS
+1998 LHAALAGDAPIS

-2015 GMYRGALHSVAVLT
+2015 GMYRGALRSVALLT
-2029 ELEPARFDGDLTYFT
+2029 ELRPARFDGDLTYFT
-2044 ALRTPQ
+2044 AVRTPQ

-2069 HPVDATHQ
+2069 HPVEATHQ
-2077 ELLSAVAVA
+2077 QMLSPVALA
-2086 TSGPVIAQV
+2086 TAGPVIAQV
-2095 VAGAGGSAD
+2095 VAGADRSVH

>member
-30 TNPDGLAVVLADATQ
+30 TNPDGLAVVLADATH
-45 TLGALTYAEL
+45 TLGSLTYAEL

-105 PNYPP
+105 PNYPS

-131 ADGLPAQVEWLALD
+131 SARLPAQVEWLALD
-145 AGPTGEAVATA
+145 SDSTGAGGD
-156 RTLTG
+156 LTE
-161 GGVSGQENLS
+161 SPL
-171 AARLDA
+171 LDNI
-177 AADAGSHLAG
+177 
-187 AWHSSDDQARGL
+187 
-199 PADDRGA
+199 
-206 WRDGSDEARGLPDDR
+206 
-221 GAWRDGSDEARG
+221 
-233 LPADDRG
+233 
-240 AWRDGSDQARGL
+240 
-252 PAAAALPDCGD
+252 
-263 RAGAVFDDLSGE
+263 SGE
-275 AITSADRVR
+275 AITSADRLR

-317 SEEQRRHYGVESASR
+317 CAEQRRHYGVEYFSR

-397 LDDFRTVAVGGE
+397 LDDFRVVAVGGE
-409 AVPPN
+409 TVAPE
-414 LLRRWAIS
+414 LLRRWAVP
-422 LADGTLRQFHN
+422 LADGTLREFHN
-433 AYGPTETTIVTNIS
+433 VYGPTETTIVTNIS
-447 VPLKPGDPMTIGGPI
+447 VPLKPGDPMTIGGPVH
-462 NGVAEYVLDDRLGPV
+462 GVAEYVLDDRLGPV

-502 TASRYVANPFDPAG
+502 TAARFVANPFDPAG

-522 GDLVRWTAD
+522 GDLVRWTAE

-559 LSAHESLDFAATVGH
+559 LSAHPSLDFAATVGH
-574 DLDSGATILVS
+574 ELDSGATILVS
-585 YLHAAPGATVD
+585 YVHAAPGAGID
-596 TAALTA
+596 TAALTE
-602 FAERSLPAHMVPTV
+602 FAERALPAHMVPTV
-616 LMELDTIPLTPVG
+616 LMEIDTIPLTPVG
-629 KLDRRAL
+629 KLDRGAL
-636 PAPILEHAEFRAPTT
+636 PAPILEHAEFRAPAT

-665 DLGDTQP
+665 DLGDAAL

-686 MATQVA
+686 MATQIA
-692 ARLGAALDAD
+692 ARLGAALDTD

-707 LFEVS
+707 LFEAS
-712 TVETLARRLAES
+712 TVESLARRLAET
-724 AGAGT
+724 AGAGA
-729 RPALVAGERPARI
+729 RPALTAGERPALI

-776 DREALRAA
+776 DAEALRAA

-797 IYPETDDGPIQQILT
+797 IYPETDDGPVQQILAET
-812 EATSQ
+812 DATPR
-817 LEVRTIAPEQLTAA
+817 LEVRSIAPDQLTAA
-831 MHEFGSSGFDVRSQV
+831 VHEFGSSGFDVRSQV
-846 PLRVALFELDADV
+846 PLRVALFELGTDEA
-859 SVLAVVVHHI
+859 VLAVVVHHI

-875 LAPLTRDLML
+875 LTPLTRDLML
-885 AYAARSAGNAP
+885 AYAARSAGSAP
-896 DWAPLAVQYADYALW
+896 EWAPLAVQYADYALW
-911 QRALLGSED
+911 QRSLLGSEE

-932 WRTALAGLP
+932 WRGALAGLP

-958 AGGRVPIEVDAETH
+958 AGGRVGIEVDAETH

-977 LARRSGATLF
+977 LAREHGATLF

-998 ARLAC
+998 ARLAG
-1003 TDDLAVGT
+1003 TDDLAIGT
-1011 PVAGRGEAALDD
+1011 PIAGRGEAALDD

-1036 TLTPGE
+1036 TLAPGE
-1042 SFTELLARQRDT
+1042 TFTELLARQRDT

-1103 TAVEGVDVD
+1103 TAVESVDVD
-1112 LAVSQFDLHAI
+1112 LAVSQFDLHA
-1123 VADAYDSEGVAQ
+1123 VVTDTYDSAGVAQ
-1135 GINGVFT
+1135 GIGGVFT

-1147 FDESTARTYA
+1147 FDASTAQTYA
-1157 DRFARVLTAIAAA
+1157 DRFARVLTAIATA
-1170 PQRPVDEI
+1170 PERPVDEL
-1178 ELLADAERERI
+1178 ELLSTAERERI
-1189 LHGWNDTDHAL
+1189 LHGWNATETAC
-1200 PKTTL
+1200 PPTTL

-1210 DTVAA
+1210 ETAA
-1215 DPDGIALVDAD
+1215 DNADRVALVDAD
-1226 GAQLTYRDFA
+1226 GTQLTYGEFA
-1236 ARVNQLARHLISQGV
+1236 ARVNQLARHLVTQGV
-1251 GVEDRVALVMR
+1251 RVEDRVALAMR
-1262 RSADLVIAMYAV
+1262 RSADLVVAMYAV
-1274 TQAGA
+1274 IQAGA

-1290 DRVAHILE
+1290 DRIEHVLG
-1298 TAAPACVMTTVH
+1298 TAAPACVMTTTR
-1310 EGAALMHADVA
+1310 EGFTGASSP
-1321 VAVIAIDT
+1321 VIAVDAI
-1329 VDLSAIST
+1329 DLSAVSP
-1337 APIEASE
+1337 APIAASE
-1344 RVGVL
+1344 RIGVL
-1349 RPDNTAY
+1349 RPANTAY
-1356 IIFTSGSTGKPKG
+1356 VIFTSGSTGKPKG
-1369 VAVSHSA
+1369 VAVSHGA
-1376 IVNQLLWK
+1376 VVNQLLWK
-1384 TAAFELGRDDSVLL
+1384 TAAFGLGPEDSVLL

-1422 IAAPDG
+1422 IATPEG

-1438 LAEQSVTTLHAVP
+1438 LAEHSVTTLHVVP
-1451 SMLDALLVESGGAL
+1451 SMLDALLTESAGTLAD
-1465 PNSLRRV
+1465 SLRRV

-1483 AQCFLATNQAALH
+1483 AQRFLASTAADLH

-1502 EAAVSITD
+1502 EAAVSVTD
-1510 HRATSAD
+1510 HRVTTAD
-1517 TTTVPIGRPEWNSRV
+1517 HTTVPIGRPEWNSRV

-1560 YFARP
+1560 YHARP

-1574 DPFAGSAGADAS
+1574 DPFAGFD
-1586 LSDPLVGFGG
+1586 GG
-1596 AGVSLSDPL
+1596 APGEEPTAQV
-1605 GGFVEADRSR
+1605 
-1615 VTSTVDGRALGG
+1615 GG

-1638 WTADGEL
+1638 WNADGEL
-1645 EYRGRT
+1645 DYRGRT

-1662 ELGEIESAL
+1662 ELGDIESAL
-1671 LAASQIAKAAVIAT
+1671 LAAPQVAQAAVLAMT
-1685 SDPQLGDRLIAY
+1685 DPQLGDRLVAY
-1697 VVPAPGRTL
+1697 VVPTPGRTL
-1706 TPADA
+1706 TTGDA
-1711 KAAVAQVLPSYMVP
+1711 KSVVAQVLPSYMIP
-1725 ASFVVLDRL
+1725 SAFVVLDHL

-1741 LDRPALPEP
+1741 LDRAALPEP

-1764 EIAVATVFTEVLGTQ
+1764 EFAVAAVFTEVLGARM
-1779 NPGLDDDFFALGGN
+1779 PGLDDDFFALGGN

-1813 VAAFFADPTVAGL
+1813 VAAFFADPTVSGL
-1826 ATRISDGP
+1826 AARLGDGP

-1839 LAAALA
+1839 LEAALA
-1845 VVLPIAR
+1845 VVLPLGR

-1867 LAWAYAS
+1867 LAWAYAG
-1874 LVPYLPD
+1874 LVPHLPD
-1881 EQPVVGIQSP
+1881 DRPVVGIQSP

-1899 PTSADELVDR
+1899 PASADELIDR
-1909 YVAEIR
+1909 YVAEVR

-1923 QLLGWSLGGVIAQ
+1923 QLLGWSLGGVLAQ

-1958 PGAALADFETELR
+1958 PGAALADFGAELR
-1971 HVLTELGIPEDH
+1971 QVLVELGIPETQ
-1983 LPDRLAEL
+1983 LPDQLAEL
-1991 GDDALES
+1991 GDEALES
-1998 LHAALAADTPIS
+1998 LHAALAADSPIS

-2015 GMYRGALHSVAVLT
+2015 GMYRGALHAVALLAD
-2029 ELEPARFDGDLTYFT
+2029 LEPTRFDGDLTYFT
-2044 ALRTPQ
+2044 ALRSPE
-2050 KLGDGAS
+2050 KLGHGAS
-2057 RWRPFVSGIIAD
+2057 RWRRYVSGIIAD

-2077 ELLSAVAVA
+2077 DMLASAAVA

-2095 VAGAGGSAD
+2095 VAGADQSGD
-2104 TSP
+2104 TCP

>member
-1 MTRPARTRP
+1 MRP

-30 TNPDGLAVVLADATQ
+30 TNPDGLAVVLADATH
-45 TLGALTYAEL
+45 TLGSLTYAEL
-55 DERSNRIARLLIGRG
+55 DERSNRLARFLIGRG

-124 GLTVAAV
+124 GLTVASV
-131 ADGLPAQVEWLALD
+131 ADRLPAQVAWLELD
-145 AGPTGEAVATA
+145 AEPTGEAVAAT
-156 RTLTG
+156 RTLT
-161 GGVSGQENLS
+161 SGNGDLS
-171 AARLDA
+171 ASRSDA
-177 AADAGSHLAG
+177 EAASAG
-187 AWHSSDDQARGL
+187 ARY
-199 PADDRGA
+199 
-206 WRDGSDEARGLPDDR
+206 DG
-221 GAWRDGSDEARG
+221 
-233 LPADDRG
+233 
-240 AWRDGSDQARGL
+240 
-252 PAAAALPDCGD
+252 GD
-263 RAGAVFDDLSGE
+263 RAGALDHLLEELSGA
-275 AITSADRVR
+275 AITTADRLR

-317 SEEQRRHYGVESASR
+317 SAEQRRLYGVESNSR

-340 FDASLLE
+340 FDASVLE

-397 LDDFRTVAVGGE
+397 LDDFRMAAVGGE
-409 AVPPN
+409 AVSPD
-414 LLRRWAIS
+414 LLRRWAIP
-422 LADGTLRQFHN
+422 LADGTLREFHN
-433 AYGPTETTIVTNIS
+433 VYGPTETTIVTNIS
-447 VPLKPGDPMTIGGPI
+447 VPLRPGDAMTIGGPI

-502 TASRYVANPFDPAG
+502 TAARYVANPFDPAG

-531 GALDYVGRNDFQV
+531 GALEYVGRNDFQV

-574 DLDSGATILVS
+574 ELDSGATILVS
-585 YLHAAPGATVD
+585 YVHAAPGASVD

-602 FAERSLPAHMVPTV
+602 FAEGSLPAHMVPTV
-616 LMELDTIPLTPVG
+616 LMELDAIPLTPVG

-636 PAPILEHAEFRAPTT
+636 PAPILEHAEFRAPVTA
-651 PVEQIVAGTFAQVL
+651 VEQIVAGTFAQVL
-665 DLGDTQP
+665 DLGETQL

-692 ARLGAALDAD
+692 ARLGAALDTE

-707 LFEVS
+707 LFEAS

-724 AGAGT
+724 AGGRA
-729 RPALVAGERPARI
+729 RPALTAGQRPARI

-776 DREALRAA
+776 DVEALRAA

-797 IYPETDDGPIQQILT
+797 IYPETEDGPIQQILGET
-812 EATSQ
+812 EATPR
-817 LEVRTIAPEQLTAA
+817 LEVRSIAPEQLTAA
-831 MHEFGSSGFDVRSQV
+831 VHEFGSSGFDVRGQV
-846 PLRVALFELDADV
+846 PLRVALFELGGDEA
-859 SVLAVVVHHI
+859 VLAVVVHHI

-885 AYAARSAGNAP
+885 AYAARSAGHAP
-896 DWAPLAVQYADYALW
+896 EWAPLTVQYADYALW

-920 DPQSLAS
+920 DPDSLAS

-932 WRTALAGLP
+932 WRGALAALP

-958 AGGRVPIEVDAETH
+958 AGGRVPIEVDADTH

-977 LARRSGATLF
+977 VARDQGATLF

-998 ARLAC
+998 ARLAG
-1003 TDDLAVGT
+1003 TGDLAVGT

-1036 TLTPGE
+1036 TLRPGE

-1088 LSFQNLSRTGLELGE
+1088 MSFQNLSRSGLELGE
-1103 TAVEGVDVD
+1103 AAVESVEVD

-1123 VADAYDSEGVAQ
+1123 VADAYDSAGVAQ
-1135 GINGVFT
+1135 GISGVFT

-1147 FDESTARTYA
+1147 FDESTAKSYA

-1170 PQRPVDEI
+1170 PGRPVDEI
-1178 ELLADAERERI
+1178 DLLSDAERARI
-1189 LHGWNDTDHAL
+1189 LHDWNATGHTTPA
-1200 PKTTL
+1200 TTL

-1210 DTVAA
+1210 ATAA
-1215 DPDGIALVDAD
+1215 ANADGTALVDAD
-1226 GAQLTYRDFA
+1226 GAALTYRDFA
-1236 ARVNQLARHLISQGV
+1236 ARVNQLARHLIAQGV
-1251 GVEDRVALVMR
+1251 GVEDRVALAMR
-1262 RSADLVIAMYAV
+1262 RSTELVVAMYAV

-1290 DRVAHILE
+1290 DRVSHVLG
-1298 TAAPACVMTTVH
+1298 TAAPTCVLSTTRD
-1310 EGAALMHADVA
+1310 GFTTASAGDAP
-1321 VAVIAIDT
+1321 VIAVDAL
-1329 VDLSAIST
+1329 DLSAVSA
-1337 APIEASE
+1337 APIAASE
-1344 RVGVL
+1344 RLGVL
-1349 RPDNTAY
+1349 RPEHTAY
-1356 IIFTSGSTGKPKG
+1356 VIFTSGSTGTPKG
-1369 VAVSHSA
+1369 VAVSHAA

-1384 TAAFELGRDDSVLL
+1384 TAAFGLGRDDSVLL
-1398 KTAATFDLSVWEFWS
+1398 KTAATFDLSVWEFWT
-1413 AAVCGGRLV
+1413 AAICGGRLV
-1422 IAAPDG
+1422 ITAPDG

-1433 YLLRV
+1433 QLLRV
-1438 LAEQSVTTLHAVP
+1438 LAAQSVTTLHVVP
-1451 SMLDALLVESGGAL
+1451 SMLDALLTEAGGGL
-1465 PNSLRRV
+1465 PTSLRCV

-1483 AQCFLATNQAALH
+1483 AQRFLATNSAALH

-1510 HRATSAD
+1510 HRVTTAD
-1517 TTTVPIGRPEWNSRV
+1517 RLTVPIGRPEWNSRA

-1574 DPFAGSAGADAS
+1574 DPFAGTGAAHEERAGAGQR
-1586 LSDPLVGFGG
+1586 P
-1596 AGVSLSDPL
+1596 
-1605 GGFVEADRSR
+1605 EAP
-1615 VTSTVDGRALGG
+1615 VTSTGASGERG

-1662 ELGEIESAL
+1662 ELGEIEAAL
-1671 LAASQIAKAAVIAT
+1671 LAAPAIAHVAVVAT
-1685 SDPQLGDRLIAY
+1685 NDPQLGDRLVAY
-1697 VVPAPGRTL
+1697 VVPAPGAML
-1706 TPADA
+1706 SAAQA
-1711 KAAVAQVLPSYMVP
+1711 KAGVAQVLPSYMVP
-1725 ASFVVLDRL
+1725 AAFVVLDHL

-1741 LDRPALPEP
+1741 LDRAALPEP
-1750 VLEPRRYRAPETDH
+1750 VLEPRRYRAPETEH
-1764 EIAVATVFTEVLGTQ
+1764 EKAVAAVFTEVLGAAK
-1779 NPGLDDDFFALGGN
+1779 PGLDDDFFALGGN

-1813 VAAFFADPTVAGL
+1813 VAAFFAEPTVAGL
-1826 ATRISDGP
+1826 AARISDGP
-1834 ATAAD
+1834 AAGAAD

-1852 RGTRAPLI
+1852 RGTRPPLI
-1860 CVHPVSG
+1860 CLHPVSG
-1867 LAWAYAS
+1867 LAWAYAA
-1874 LVPYLPD
+1874 LVPHLPD
-1881 EQPVVGIQSP
+1881 DQPVVGIQSP
-1891 ALSDPDFR
+1891 ALSDPEFR
-1899 PTSADELVDR
+1899 PASAEALIDR
-1909 YVAEIR
+1909 YLAEIR

-1923 QLLGWSLGGVIAQ
+1923 QLLGWSLGGVLAQ

-1958 PGAALADFETELR
+1958 PGAALAEFATELR
-1971 HVLTELGIPEDH
+1971 HVLIELGIPEEQ
-1983 LPDRLAEL
+1983 LPGQLTEL
-1991 GDDALES
+1991 GDEALES
-1998 LHAALAADTPIS
+1998 LHTTLAGDVPIS

-2015 GMYRGALHSVAVLT
+2015 GMYRGALRSVALLT
-2029 ELEPARFDGDLTYFT
+2029 EFEPGRFDGDLTYFT
-2044 ALRTPQ
+2044 ALGTHR

-2057 RWRPFVSGIIAD
+2057 RWRPYVSGIIAD
-2069 HPVDATHQ
+2069 HPVEAAHQ
-2077 ELLSAVAVA
+2077 EMLSTVAVA
-2086 TSGPVIAQV
+2086 TSGPAIAQV
-2095 VAGAGGSAD
+2095 VAGAGRSGD
-2104 TSP
+2104 TRP

>member
-20 LAQLLATAVE
+20 LAQLLAAAVE
-30 TNPDGLAVVLADATQ
+30 INPDGLAVVLADATA
-45 TLGALTYAEL
+45 TLGTLTYADL
-55 DERSNRIARLLIGRG
+55 DERSNRIARFLIDRG
-70 IGAGDLVAIGIPRSI
+70 VGAGDLVAIGIPRSI

-105 PNYPP
+105 PNYPA
-110 DRVAHMVTDSGAVF
+110 DRVAHMVADSGAVF

-131 ADGLPAQVEWLALD
+131 SDRLPTQVQWLAVDERVDSLFGD
-145 AGPTGEAVATA
+145 I
-156 RTLTG
+156 
-161 GGVSGQENLS
+161 S
-171 AARLDA
+171 A
-177 AADAGSHLAG
+177 
-187 AWHSSDDQARGL
+187 
-199 PADDRGA
+199 
-206 WRDGSDEARGLPDDR
+206 
-221 GAWRDGSDEARG
+221 
-233 LPADDRG
+233 
-240 AWRDGSDQARGL
+240 
-252 PAAAALPDCGD
+252 
-263 RAGAVFDDLSGE
+263 E
-275 AITSADRVR
+275 AITSADRLR

-317 SEEQRRHYGVESASR
+317 CEEQRRHYGVESSSR

-347 LLLAIGAGA
+347 LLLAVGAGA

-362 PSVYGGDDLAA
+362 PSVYGGADLAG

-384 ITPAALASIDPDG
+384 ITPAALASIDPVG
-397 LDDFRTVAVGGE
+397 LDDLRVVAIGGE
-409 AVPPN
+409 AVSAD
-414 LLRRWAIS
+414 LMRRWAVP
-422 LADGTLRQFHN
+422 LADGMLREFHN
-433 AYGPTETTIVTNIS
+433 VYGPTETTIVTNIS

-477 PPGVTGELYITGA
+477 PTGVTGELYITGA

-502 TASRYVANPFDPAG
+502 TAERFVANPFDPAG

-531 GALDYVGRNDFQV
+531 GALEYVGRNDFQV

-559 LSAHESLDFAATVGH
+559 LSGHESLDFAATLGH
-574 DLDSGATILVS
+574 ELDSGATILVS
-585 YLHAAPGATVD
+585 YVHAAPGAVVEP
-596 TAALTA
+596 AALTA

-616 LMELDTIPLTPVG
+616 LMELETIPLTAVG

-636 PAPILEHAEFRAPTT
+636 PAPILEHAEFRAPAS

-665 DLGDTQP
+665 GLGDAQL

-692 ARLGAALDAD
+692 ARLAAALDAD

-707 LFEVS
+707 LFEAS

-724 AGAGT
+724 AGGGA
-729 RPALVAGERPARI
+729 RPALTAGQRPARI
-742 PLSLAQQR
+742 PLSLAQRR

-762 AYNIPMAVRLHGAI
+762 AYNIPMAVRLHGAV
-776 DREALRAA
+776 DVEALRAA

-797 IYPETDDGPIQQILT
+797 IYPETDDGPIQRILDET
-812 EATSQ
+812 EATPQ
-817 LEVRTIAPEQLTAA
+817 LEVRSIAPDQLTAA
-831 MHEFGSSGFDVRSQV
+831 MHEFGSSGFDVRVQV
-846 PLRVALFELDADV
+846 PLRVALFELEADE

-885 AYAARSAGNAP
+885 AYAARSAGDAP

-932 WRTALAGLP
+932 WRDALAGLP

-958 AGGRVPIEVDAETH
+958 AGGRVPVEVDAETH

-977 LARRSGATLF
+977 VARSHGATLF

-992 ALAVTL
+992 ALALTL
-998 ARLAC
+998 ARLAG

-1011 PVAGRGEAALDD
+1011 PIAGRGEAALDD

-1036 TLTPGE
+1036 TLEPGE
-1042 SFTELLARQRDT
+1042 SFSELLARQRDT

-1074 PARSTARHPLFQVG
+1074 PTRSTARHPLFQVG
-1088 LSFQNLSRTGLELGE
+1088 LSFQNLSRSSLELGE

-1123 VADAYDSEGVAQ
+1123 VADAYDSAGLAQ
-1135 GINGVFT
+1135 GISGVFT

-1147 FDESTARTYA
+1147 FDESTALAYA
-1157 DRFARVLTAIAAA
+1157 DRFARVLAAVAAA

-1178 ELLADAERERI
+1178 ELLSDAERQRI
-1189 LHGWNDTDHAL
+1189 LHGWNDTGRTRPSA
-1200 PKTTL
+1200 TL
-1205 AALFA
+1205 ASLFA
-1210 DTVAA
+1210 ETAA
-1215 DPDGIALVDAD
+1215 GEPDGVALVDAA
-1226 GAQLTYRDFA
+1226 GAQLTYRDSA
-1236 ARVNQLARHLISQGV
+1236 ARVNQLARYLISRGI
-1251 GVEDRVALVMR
+1251 GVEDRVALAIR

-1274 TQAGA
+1274 VQAGA
-1279 AYVPVDPDQPA
+1279 AYVPLDPDQPA
-1290 DRVAHILE
+1290 DRVAHVLE
-1298 TAAPACVMTTVH
+1298 TAAPACVLTTTRDGFAIVSS
-1310 EGAALMHADVA
+1310 GVS
-1321 VAVIAIDT
+1321 VIAIDT
-1329 VDLSAIST
+1329 ASTEHTVRPVSGETVDSAIT
-1337 APIEASE
+1337 APNGARPAQPPAAPISLSGFSPAPIAASE
-1344 RVGVL
+1344 RIGVL
-1349 RPDNTAY
+1349 RPENTAY
-1356 IIFTSGSTGKPKG
+1356 VIFTSGSTGKPKG
-1369 VAVSHSA
+1369 VAVSHGA

-1384 TAAFELGRDDSVLL
+1384 TAAFGLGRDDAFLL

-1413 AAVCGGRLV
+1413 AAISGGRLV

-1433 YLLRV
+1433 YLLGV
-1438 LAEQSVTTLHAVP
+1438 LAEQSVTTVHVVP
-1451 SMLDALLVESGGAL
+1451 SMLDALLTEAAGAL
-1465 PNSLRRV
+1465 PGSLRRV

-1483 AQCFLATNQAALH
+1483 AQRFLASSPAALH

-1510 HRATSAD
+1510 HRVTTAD
-1517 TTTVPIGRPEWNSRV
+1517 STTVPIGRPEWNSRV

-1539 RPVPVGVAGE
+1539 RPVPVGVSGE
-1549 LYLAGAQLARG
+1549 LYLAGDQLARG
-1560 YFARP
+1560 YHARP
-1565 DLTADRFVA
+1565 DLTADRFIA
-1574 DPFAGSAGADAS
+1574 DPFAAYSHAPAS
-1586 LSDPLVGFGG
+1586 LAGTNSD
-1596 AGVSLSDPL
+1596 S
-1605 GGFVEADRSR
+1605 SR
-1615 VTSTVDGRALGG
+1615 G

-1638 WTADGEL
+1638 WTAEGEL

-1662 ELGEIESAL
+1662 ELGEIEAAL
-1671 LAASQIAKAAVIAT
+1671 LAAPQIAQAAVVVT
-1685 SDPQLGDRLIAY
+1685 SDPRLGDRIVAY
-1697 VVPAPGRTL
+1697 VVPGASATL
-1706 TPADA
+1706 TASQA

-1725 ASFVVLDRL
+1725 AAFVVLDRL

-1741 LDRPALPEP
+1741 LDRAALPEP
-1750 VLEPRRYRAPETDH
+1750 VLEPRRYRAPHTEH
-1764 EIAVATVFTEVLGTQ
+1764 EIAVAAVFTEVLGAQT
-1779 NPGLDDDFFALGGN
+1779 PGLDDDFFALGGN

-1800 VHHLR
+1800 VHHLC

-1826 ATRISDGP
+1826 AARVSDGP
-1834 ATAAD
+1834 AGAAD
-1839 LAAALA
+1839 LEAALS

-1852 RGTRAPLI
+1852 RGSRPPLI

-1874 LVPYLPD
+1874 LVPHLPD
-1881 EQPVVGIQSP
+1881 DRPVVGIQSP

-1899 PTSADELVDR
+1899 PDSADELVDR
-1909 YVAEIR
+1909 YLSEIR

-1923 QLLGWSLGGVIAQ
+1923 QLLGWSLGGVLAQ

-1958 PGAALADFETELR
+1958 PGAALADFGTELR
-1971 HVLTELGIPEDH
+1971 HVLVELGIPEH
-1983 LPDRLAEL
+1983 QLPDRLTEL
-1991 GDDALES
+1991 GDEALES
-1998 LHAALAADTPIS
+1998 LHAALAGDAPIS

-2015 GMYRGALHSVAVLT
+2015 GMYRGALRSVALLT
-2029 ELEPARFDGDLTYFT
+2029 ELEPARFEGDLTYFT

-2069 HPVDATHQ
+2069 HPVEATHQ
-2077 ELLSAVAVA
+2077 QMLSTSAVATA
-2086 TSGPVIAQV
+2086 GPVIAQV
-2095 VAGAGGSAD
+2095 VMGADPSGH
-2104 TSP
+2104 TCT

>member
-30 TNPDGLAVVLADATQ
+30 TNPDGLAVVLADAAR
-45 TLGALTYAEL
+45 TLGSLTYAEL
-55 DERSNRIARLLIGRG
+55 DERSNRIARFLIGRG

-131 ADGLPAQVEWLALD
+131 ADGLPAQVQWL
-145 AGPTGEAVATA
+145 
-156 RTLTG
+156 
-161 GGVSGQENLS
+161 
-171 AARLDA
+171 RLDA
-177 AADAGSHLAG
+177 EPTGDTHDNGARPAGGGLYG
-187 AWHSSDDQARGL
+187 TDQAD
-199 PADDRGA
+199 P
-206 WRDGSDEARGLPDDR
+206 
-221 GAWRDGSDEARG
+221 
-233 LPADDRG
+233 
-240 AWRDGSDQARGL
+240 
-252 PAAAALPDCGD
+252 
-263 RAGAVFDDLSGE
+263 FDSLSGA
-275 AITSADRVR
+275 AITSADRLR

-317 SEEQRRHYGVESASR
+317 SEEQRRHYGVEPTSR

-397 LDDFRTVAVGGE
+397 LDDFRVVAVGGE
-409 AVPPN
+409 AVAPDLP
-414 LLRRWAIS
+414 RRWAIP
-422 LADGTLRQFHN
+422 LADGTLREFHN
-433 AYGPTETTIVTNIS
+433 VYGPTETTIVTNIS

-490 QLTRGYHARPGL
+490 QLTRGYHARPVL
-502 TASRYVANPFDPAG
+502 TASRYVANPFDPSG

-559 LSAHESLDFAATVGH
+559 LSAHESLDFAATIGH
-574 DLDSGATILVS
+574 ELDSGATILVS
-585 YLHAAPGATVD
+585 YVHAAPGATVD
-596 TAALTA
+596 HAALTA

-616 LMELDTIPLTPVG
+616 LMALDIIPLTPVG

-636 PAPILEHAEFRAPTT
+636 PAPILEHAEFRSPTT
-651 PVEQIVAGTFAQVL
+651 AVEEIVAGTFVQVL
-665 DLGDTQP
+665 DLGDTQL

-692 ARLGAALDAD
+692 ARLGAALDTE

-707 LFEVS
+707 LFEAS

-724 AGAGT
+724 AGAGA
-729 RPALVAGERPARI
+729 RPALTARERPARI

-776 DREALRAA
+776 DVEALRAA

-797 IYPETDDGPIQQILT
+797 IYPETDDGPIQQILAGT
-812 EATSQ
+812 EATPR
-817 LEVRTIAPEQLTAA
+817 LEVCSIAPEQLAAA
-831 MHEFGSSGFDVRSQV
+831 MREFGSSGFDVRGQV
-846 PLRVALFELDADV
+846 PLRVALFELGGDEA
-859 SVLAVVVHHI
+859 VLAVVVHHI

-885 AYAARSAGNAP
+885 AYAARSAGDAP
-896 DWAPLAVQYADYALW
+896 EWAPLAVQYADYALW

-920 DPQSLAS
+920 DPRSLAS

-932 WRTALAGLP
+932 WRGALAGLP

-958 AGGRVPIEVDAETH
+958 AGGRVPIEVDADTH

-977 LARRSGATLF
+977 VARNQGATLF

-998 ARLAC
+998 ARLAG

-1036 TLTPGE
+1036 TLRTGE

-1088 LSFQNLSRTGLELGE
+1088 LSFQNLSRSGLELGE

-1123 VADAYDSEGVAQ
+1123 VADGYDSDGVAQ
-1135 GINGVFT
+1135 GISGVFT

-1147 FDESTARTYA
+1147 FDESTAQSYA
-1157 DRFARVLTAIAAA
+1157 ERFARVLTAIAAS
-1170 PQRPVDEI
+1170 PGRPVDEI
-1178 ELLADAERERI
+1178 DLLSDAERARI
-1189 LHGWNDTDHAL
+1189 LHDWNATGHATSA
-1200 PKTTL
+1200 TTL
-1205 AALFA
+1205 PALFA
-1210 DTVAA
+1210 DTAA
-1215 DPDGIALVDAD
+1215 ANPDGVALVDVE
-1226 GAQLTYRDFA
+1226 GAALTYRDFA
-1236 ARVNQLARHLISQGV
+1236 ARVNQLARHLIAQGV
-1251 GVEDRVALVMR
+1251 GVEDRVALAMR
-1262 RSADLVIAMYAV
+1262 RSTELVVAMYAV

-1279 AYVPVDPDQPA
+1279 AYVPVDPGQPA
-1290 DRVAHILE
+1290 DRVSHVLA
-1298 TAAPACVMTTVH
+1298 TAAPTCVLTTTRDGFTAGVD
-1310 EGAALMHADVA
+1310 ATRSAP
-1321 VAVIAIDT
+1321 VIAVDT
-1329 VDLSAIST
+1329 LELSAVSA
-1337 APIEASE
+1337 APIAASE
-1344 RVGVL
+1344 RIGVL
-1349 RPDNTAY
+1349 RSGNTAY
-1356 IIFTSGSTGKPKG
+1356 VIFTSGSTGKPKG
-1369 VAVSHSA
+1369 VAVSHAA
-1376 IVNQLLWK
+1376 IVNQLRWK
-1384 TAAFELGRDDSVLL
+1384 TAAFGLGPDDSVLL

-1413 AAVCGGRLV
+1413 AAICGGRLV
-1422 IAAPDG
+1422 ITAPEG

-1438 LAEQSVTTLHAVP
+1438 LAAHSVTTLHAVP
-1451 SMLDALLVESGGAL
+1451 SMLDALLTESAGVL

-1483 AQCFLATNQAALH
+1483 AQRFLATNPAALH

-1510 HRATSAD
+1510 HRVTTAD
-1517 TTTVPIGRPEWNSRV
+1517 RTTVPIGRPEWNSRV

-1560 YFARP
+1560 YFGRP

-1574 DPFAGSAGADAS
+1574 DPFSA
-1586 LSDPLVGFGG
+1586 L
-1596 AGVSLSDPL
+1596 
-1605 GGFVEADRSR
+1605 
-1615 VTSTVDGRALGG
+1615 G

-1645 EYRGRT
+1645 DYRGRT

-1662 ELGEIESAL
+1662 ELGEIEAAL
-1671 LAASQIAKAAVIAT
+1671 LAAPQIAQAAVVAT
-1685 SDPQLGDRLIAY
+1685 TDPQLGDRLVAY
-1697 VVPAPGRTL
+1697 VVPAPGGAL
-1706 TPADA
+1706 TTAQA

-1725 ASFVVLDRL
+1725 SAFVVLDRL

-1741 LDRPALPEP
+1741 LDRAALPAP
-1750 VLEPRRYRAPETDH
+1750 VLEPRRYRTPGTEH
-1764 EIAVATVFTEVLGTQ
+1764 EIAVAAVFTEVLGAR

-1834 ATAAD
+1834 AGAAD
-1839 LAAALA
+1839 LEAALA

-1852 RGTRAPLI
+1852 RGTRPPLI

-1874 LVPYLPD
+1874 LVPHLPED
-1881 EQPVVGIQSP
+1881 QPVVGIQSP
-1891 ALSDPDFR
+1891 ALSDPEFR
-1899 PTSADELVDR
+1899 PASAEELVDR
-1909 YVAEIR
+1909 YLAEIR

-1923 QLLGWSLGGVIAQ
+1923 QLLGWSLGGVLAQ

-1958 PGAALADFETELR
+1958 PGAALADFATELR
-1971 HVLTELGIPEDH
+1971 HVLTELGIPERQ
-1983 LPDRLAEL
+1983 LPSQLTEL
-1991 GDDALES
+1991 GDEALES
-1998 LHAALAADTPIS
+1998 LHTTLAADTPIS

-2015 GMYRGALHSVAVLT
+2015 GMYRGALRSVALLT

-2069 HPVDATHQ
+2069 HPVEATHQ
-2077 ELLSAVAVA
+2077 EMLSAVAVA
-2086 TSGPVIAQV
+2086 TSGPAIAQV
-2095 VAGAGGSAD
+2095 VAGADGSGD
-2104 TSP
+2104 TRP